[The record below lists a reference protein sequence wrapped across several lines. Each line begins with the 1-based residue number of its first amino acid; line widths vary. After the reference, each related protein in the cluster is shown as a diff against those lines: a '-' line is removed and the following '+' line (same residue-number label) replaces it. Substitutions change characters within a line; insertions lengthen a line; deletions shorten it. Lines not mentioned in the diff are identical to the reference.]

1 MSIAANYE
9 ISDLEKQH
17 LEKIMK
23 RVHEKTKEG
32 ILNGKGPF

>member
-32 ILNGKGPF
+32 ILNGK

>member
-23 RVHEKTKEG
+23 RVHEKTK
-32 ILNGKGPF
+32 